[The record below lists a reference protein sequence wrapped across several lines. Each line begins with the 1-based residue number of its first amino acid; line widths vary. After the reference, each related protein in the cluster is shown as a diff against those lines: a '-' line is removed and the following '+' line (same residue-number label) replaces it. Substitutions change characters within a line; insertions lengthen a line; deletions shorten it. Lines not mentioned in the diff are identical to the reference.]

1 MNIKDKKKKIL
12 SLILCAVMAIM
23 AGAVLTSCGSN
34 PADAADQYLKAIKS
48 QDDKTLSDQIEKSFS
63 AIKMN
68 GEQKK
73 VVTNFIKKLC
83 DFDYKVG
90 EAKQDGDNA
99 TVDVTFTTYDWK
111 TWYQNIIKDAQDKAL
126 EMAKEGKITAD
137 NATEE
142 ATKLIIDDID
152 KDLGKL
158 KTKSINSNAT
168 LKLKKKDGKWT
179 VQSPD
184 SDCLNAMMGNLT
196 KAVS

>member
-1 MNIKDKKKKIL
+1 MKDKKKKIL
-12 SLILCAVMAIM
+12 SLILCAAMAIM

>member
-1 MNIKDKKKKIL
+1 MKDKKKKIL

-34 PADAADQYLKAIKS
+34 PADSADQYLKAIKS

>member
-1 MNIKDKKKKIL
+1 MKDKKKKIL

>member
-1 MNIKDKKKKIL
+1 MKDKKKKIL

-158 KTKSINSNAT
+158 KTKSVKSNAT

>member
-1 MNIKDKKKKIL
+1 MKDKKKKIL

-63 AIKMN
+63 TIKMN

>member
-1 MNIKDKKKKIL
+1 MNDKKKKFL
-12 SLILCAVMAIM
+12 SLVLCAVMAIM
-23 AGAVLTSCGSN
+23 AGAVLTSCGSD

-63 AIKMN
+63 TIKMN
-68 GEQKK
+68 DEQKK
-73 VVTNFIKKLC
+73 IVTNFIKKLC

-90 EAKQDGDNA
+90 EAKKDGDNA

-158 KTKSINSNAT
+158 KTKSVKSNAT

>member
-1 MNIKDKKKKIL
+1 MKDKKKKIL

-63 AIKMN
+63 TIKMN

-196 KAVS
+196 KAIS